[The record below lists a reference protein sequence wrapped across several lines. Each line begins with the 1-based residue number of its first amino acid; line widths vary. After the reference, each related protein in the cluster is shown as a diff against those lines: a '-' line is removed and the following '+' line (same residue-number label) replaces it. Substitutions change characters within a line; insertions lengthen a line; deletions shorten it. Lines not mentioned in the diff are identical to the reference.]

1 MAGTWMVVVTKVAL
15 WGGRRGVGPGV
26 PCQVLVPQ
34 GRGDVEGS
42 GGPKPLVLLCLEE
55 DRCRLGSCHARAPRE
70 LRSLH
75 SKCTGFSRTM
85 VPGLCSLEG
94 HRAGVLQL

>member
-1 MAGTWMVVVTKVAL
+1 MVVVTKVVV

-34 GRGDVEGS
+34 GRGDVAGC
-42 GGPKPLVLLCLEE
+42 GGPKALVLLCLEE

-85 VPGLCSLEG
+85 VPGLCTLEG

>member
-1 MAGTWMVVVTKVAL
+1 MGLGYPAKFWSHRDGGNVA
-15 WGGRRGVGPGV
+15 
-26 PCQVLVPQ
+26 
-34 GRGDVEGS
+34 GS
-42 GGPKPLVLLCLEE
+42 GGPKPLVRLCLEE

-75 SKCTGFSRTM
+75 SKSTGFSRTM

-94 HRAGVLQL
+94 HRAGVLLL